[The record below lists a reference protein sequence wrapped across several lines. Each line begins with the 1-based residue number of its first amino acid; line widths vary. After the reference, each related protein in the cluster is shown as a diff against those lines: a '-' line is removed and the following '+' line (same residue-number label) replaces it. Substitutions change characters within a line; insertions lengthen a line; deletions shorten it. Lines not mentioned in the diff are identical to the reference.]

1 MKNGNL
7 FLNSL
12 NGYLPEIKNQNR
24 YSRSFKENNNELI
37 IKKIKDYSIKKYERN
52 IDILN
57 HIKNWS
63 RNISKMNININKRK
77 NVSSNDYSDKINN
90 NKLSSINHNIEK
102 KKHRYNLTINDSFKD
117 NKKEKIKNIQF
128 NSGFIK
134 YENIQKK
141 NNDNLI
147 NSNIINRNIF
157 NSIENINKLNDNS
170 NKDKKLV
177 NNRYIN
183 YLSHYNTFNL
193 IKQNKKFGLSTI
205 NILSNKLSND
215 KINNHNH
222 INFILDKN
230 NKNKDDENLY
240 NFRDYIIND
249 NSNKEELEETE
260 KINKRIKR
268 KYYISQN
275 SKKSDKNILKIN
287 NMNNIKYKLIVPGL
301 TNTSKNKFKDHIFKS
316 LENNKV
322 LHDCNNNNVSLIKDL
337 KYLENLNNINNF
349 IIILNQHILIEN
361 VLNNIF
367 NSNCDN
373 YNIEMIKSLINKYN
387 IFFNKLND
395 ICFELNIFVYKEYN
409 NLLQEIIKL
418 LICFHCLIFIIL
430 SLYDINSSLNIIKIH
445 FMYIFNKLSFCI
457 YNFFFKFIYIDLKNN
472 NKYNNLPFVETLYDL
487 YSNNS
492 KYQIKSSLSN
502 NDIFSI
508 LKKNYFIIK
517 DSFNK
522 ILNNNNNLMNEIFLS
537 LKSLLLNLNTK
548 DLLYHID
555 ICLNIYL
562 YTLLEKNI
570 QKAILNSGYSKNK
583 YGLNSVPYLPP
594 ISDESKYKYTAVLDI
609 DETLG
614 HFISNEIQQ
623 KYFSNY
629 GYLILDNKNED
640 NEDILKIGI
649 FLVRPFAKL
658 FLQELNNLFYEI
670 VIFTAGTKEYCDKIL
685 DILDINNNL
694 IKYRLY
700 RSHLSLRNKDDDVKD
715 LSLLGRNLNKIIM
728 IDNLP
733 KNYKLQEDNGLP
745 INSWT
750 GDINDTSLKDLL
762 IIMKYIAEKN
772 VKDVRDIIRA
782 IKIQFNNNDYN
793 YSKIKLIN

>member
-77 NVSSNDYSDKINN
+77 NVSSNDYSDKINK

-117 NKKEKIKNIQF
+117 NKKEKIKNKQF

-134 YENIQKK
+134 YENIEKR

-157 NSIENINKLNDNS
+157 NSIGNINKLNDN
-170 NKDKKLV
+170 NNNDKKLV

-240 NFRDYIIND
+240 NIRDYIIND
-249 NSNKEELEETE
+249 NSNKIEELEENE
-260 KINKRIKR
+260 KINKRNKR

-322 LHDCNNNNVSLIKDL
+322 LNDCNNNNESLIKDL
-337 KYLENLNNINNF
+337 NYLENLNNINNF

-457 YNFFFKFIYIDLKNN
+457 YNFFFKFI
-472 NKYNNLPFVETLYDL
+472 
-487 YSNNS
+487 
-492 KYQIKSSLSN
+492 
-502 NDIFSI
+502 
-508 LKKNYFIIK
+508 
-517 DSFNK
+517 
-522 ILNNNNNLMNEIFLS
+522 
-537 LKSLLLNLNTK
+537 
-548 DLLYHID
+548 
-555 ICLNIYL
+555 
-562 YTLLEKNI
+562 
-570 QKAILNSGYSKNK
+570 
-583 YGLNSVPYLPP
+583 
-594 ISDESKYKYTAVLDI
+594 
-609 DETLG
+609 
-614 HFISNEIQQ
+614 
-623 KYFSNY
+623 
-629 GYLILDNKNED
+629 
-640 NEDILKIGI
+640 
-649 FLVRPFAKL
+649 
-658 FLQELNNLFYEI
+658 
-670 VIFTAGTKEYCDKIL
+670 
-685 DILDINNNL
+685 
-694 IKYRLY
+694 
-700 RSHLSLRNKDDDVKD
+700 
-715 LSLLGRNLNKIIM
+715 
-728 IDNLP
+728 
-733 KNYKLQEDNGLP
+733 
-745 INSWT
+745 
-750 GDINDTSLKDLL
+750 
-762 IIMKYIAEKN
+762 
-772 VKDVRDIIRA
+772 
-782 IKIQFNNNDYN
+782 
-793 YSKIKLIN
+793 